1 MTTVRETTPSELRTL
16 DHIRRARLRNTVIVL
31 AAAGAVLAG
40 LGLLL
45 DSGSHAVALAALAGG
60 GVLVGL
66 RVLNSRLPE
75 WVTITL
81 LFLVIAVMLLSGPV
95 STGNA
100 AGSAFFVGVLVL
112 VAVASGPSRM
122 AWWAVGAAAITLAII
137 WAVTNQ
143 AQSSPEAGGGLTWG
157 VVLLESAFVAGA
169 TLIDLTIL
177 LRLADDAAT
186 DRDQQRRLVHQ
197 LTTAVA
203 AENAQLETIVADRT
217 AHLATAVRD
226 RDLLTADLREA
237 SSVDPGSGL
246 PNLRRWEAQL
256 PVLLAQAREVSALVC
271 VAVLDL
277 DSFSEVNNRLG
288 HLVGDEVIRRIA
300 YRLRHNSSSDS
311 LVSRIGGEEFGIAVM
326 GIDQATAVQRLQ
338 LLQAAVASEE
348 WEAIDVGLSPTFSVG
363 IVEVSP
369 DAVGDVSSVAR
380 EAVHHADL
388 AMQRA
393 KREGRNRIVVA
404 NPL

>member
-1 MTTVRETTPSELRTL
+1 MAIIGEMTPDGLQARDQL
-16 DHIRRARLRNTVIVL
+16 RRARLRNSLIVL
-31 AAAGAVLAG
+31 AAAGALLAG

-45 DSGSHAVALAALAGG
+45 NSQTRALALAALTGS
-60 GVLVGL
+60 VLLLGL
-66 RVLNSRLPE
+66 RLVSSRLPE
-75 WVTITL
+75 WITIAL
-81 LFLVIAVMLLSGPV
+81 LFLVIAAMLLSGPV
-95 STGNA
+95 RTGDV

-112 VAVASGPSRM
+112 ASVANAPSRI
-122 AWWAVGAAAITLAII
+122 AWWAVGAAAIVLALI

-143 AQSSPEAGGGLTWG
+143 AQSSPVAGGGLTWSL
-157 VVLLESAFVAGA
+157 VLLESALVAGA
-169 TLIDLTIL
+169 TLIDLAIL
-177 LRLADDAAT
+177 LRLADAAVA
-186 DRDQQRRLVHQ
+186 DREQQRRLVHD
-197 LTTAVA
+197 LSVA
-203 AENAQLETIVADRT
+203 LASENAQLEAVVADRT
-217 AHLATAVRD
+217 AHLATAVRE

-237 SSVDPGSGL
+237 SSIDPGSGL

-256 PVLLAQAREVSALVC
+256 PVLLTRAREESALVC

-277 DSFSEVNNRLG
+277 DAFSEVNNRLG

-300 YRLRHNSSSDS
+300 YRLRHNSSPDS
-311 LVSRIGGEEFGIAVM
+311 LVSRIGGEEFGIAVK
-326 GIDQATAVQRLQ
+326 GIDQQTAVQRLQ

-348 WEAIDVGLSPTFSVG
+348 WETIGAGLSPTFSVG
-363 IVEVSP
+363 IVEVAP

-404 NPL
+404 TPL

>member
-1 MTTVRETTPSELRTL
+1 MTSVRETTPDGLRAL
-16 DHIRRARLRNTVIVL
+16 DQTRRARLRNTLLVL

-40 LGLLL
+40 LGLML
-45 DSGSHAVALAALAGG
+45 DSASRSLALAALAGG
-60 GVLVGL
+60 VALVVLRLVS
-66 RVLNSRLPE
+66 SRLPE
-75 WVTITL
+75 WVTLAL
-81 LFLVIAVMLLSGPV
+81 LFLVIAALLLSGPV
-95 STGNA
+95 STGDV

-112 VAVASGPSRM
+112 VAVASGPSRIV
-122 AWWAVGAAAITLAII
+122 WWAVGAAAITLAII

-157 VVLLESAFVAGA
+157 VVLLESAFIAAA
-169 TLIDLTIL
+169 TLIDLSIL
-177 LRLADDAAT
+177 LRLADDAAA
-186 DRDQQRRLVHQ
+186 DRERQRQLVHE

-217 AHLATAVRD
+217 AHLADAVRD

-256 PVLLAQAREVSALVC
+256 PVLLAQAREESALVC

-300 YRLRHNSSSDS
+300 YRLRNNSSPDS
-311 LVSRIGGEEFGIAVM
+311 LVSRIGGEEFGIAVKA
-326 GIDQATAVQRLQ
+326 IDQATAVQRLQ

-348 WEAIDVGLSPTFSVG
+348 WDAIDVGLSPTFSVG
-363 IVEVSP
+363 IVEVAP

>member
-1 MTTVRETTPSELRTL
+1 
-16 DHIRRARLRNTVIVL
+16 
-31 AAAGAVLAG
+31 
-40 LGLLL
+40 
-45 DSGSHAVALAALAGG
+45 
-60 GVLVGL
+60 
-66 RVLNSRLPE
+66 
-75 WVTITL
+75 
-81 LFLVIAVMLLSGPV
+81 MLLWGPV

-404 NPL
+404 SAL